1 MELSEV
7 ERRAGRASA
16 EVANRAERKM
26 LVYCMLIK
34 VGAFFFPKEIDGI
47 ETQGNEK
54 KMKKER

>member
-1 MELSEV
+1 
-7 ERRAGRASA
+7 
-16 EVANRAERKM
+16 
-26 LVYCMLIK
+26 MLIK